1 MPRKTPSYLV
11 KRIKKTRIRTVKRKV
26 RGENPAREYYEQK
39 IIYVPVDFVPC
50 DEVVLISLERARELG
65 ITKEEFE
72 EPEGI
77 FYDRS
82 LRSI

>member
-1 MPRKTPSYLV
+1 MPKHVPSFLI
-11 KRIKKTRIRTVKRKV
+11 KRIRKTRIRTVKRKV

-72 EPEGI
+72 EQKGQGHPRLLG
-77 FYDRS
+77 
-82 LRSI
+82 SI